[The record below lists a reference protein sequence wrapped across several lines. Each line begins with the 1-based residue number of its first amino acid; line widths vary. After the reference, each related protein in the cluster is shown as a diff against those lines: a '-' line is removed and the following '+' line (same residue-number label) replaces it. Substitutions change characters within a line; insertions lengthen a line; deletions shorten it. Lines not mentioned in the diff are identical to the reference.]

1 MHWKR
6 NPVKPHTHDETVWRK
21 PREEDGYY
29 EKERRV
35 ENDDAKQ
42 DSEDVL
48 RLAERDQYKTAYE
61 GDYETADEGHWETA
75 DEDDYETADEG
86 DYDWERYNTEI
97 DEAVLNQH
105 CGIEENSN
113 MQNLA
118 NEQQWQETEKSIGGE
133 QKYGVG
139 CENSTDV
146 TLESKQTR
154 GEMEQT
160 IVGNE
165 DVMSGLKYRFVLPE
179 KVESQPLTDARK
191 REWERSTD
199 CLEKLDEE
207 KAMSMMRED
216 DELGMCEDEAQ
227 MQFDVE
233 EKLEE
238 TDVHSS
244 FEVKEYNRM
253 EDFLANNPEKEM
265 MRLTGDKK
273 TVFMMSPER
282 ENTYYV
288 KGRFDRSEHMLL
300 LDTGC
305 SHSVMPWSL
314 YTALTEDSQ
323 LGWTESTTT
332 GCLADGSSI
341 TIQGVASVTFRI
353 GNTTFIHEFQIA
365 DIDGKILLGMD
376 FFRRHRCTIDV
387 HRYSITIGEQTLQC
401 CDANG
406 FPLVI
411 NVQSKRSVIVPPQS
425 EKHIEGWLT
434 RFRRGSTEGIVEPRH
449 SIIGLM
455 IATSL
460 HKPDG
465 PDICLRVLN
474 ATDEEI
480 MINEGTLIGQYIPVD
495 EVETSLPSSSQPV
508 FRRLDVVSEADF
520 PSHLSTHLE
529 EWSQDLG
536 VDEKD
541 LLKKLLINN
550 QDIFSRHNFD
560 VGKTTLTKHE
570 IPVEKDTKPIK
581 LNPYRQ
587 SPEQEK
593 EIERQLKQ
601 MIEAGLVEQGR
612 GAWSFPVVLARKKN
626 GDWRFCIDY
635 RKLNH
640 VTCKDA
646 YPIPRIDESLDAL
659 GGSKWFTTLDLVSGY
674 WQLPLS
680 EDAKEKS
687 AFVTRSG
694 LWQWMVLPFGLTWAP
709 GNFERLMETVFHG
722 LQWETL
728 LIYLDDV
735 IIFSQDVETHLKR
748 LD

>member
-1 MHWKR
+1 
-6 NPVKPHTHDETVWRK
+6 
-21 PREEDGYY
+21 
-29 EKERRV
+29 
-35 ENDDAKQ
+35 
-42 DSEDVL
+42 
-48 RLAERDQYKTAYE
+48 
-61 GDYETADEGHWETA
+61 
-75 DEDDYETADEG
+75 
-86 DYDWERYNTEI
+86 
-97 DEAVLNQH
+97 
-105 CGIEENSN
+105 
-113 MQNLA
+113 
-118 NEQQWQETEKSIGGE
+118 
-133 QKYGVG
+133 
-139 CENSTDV
+139 
-146 TLESKQTR
+146 
-154 GEMEQT
+154 
-160 IVGNE
+160 
-165 DVMSGLKYRFVLPE
+165 
-179 KVESQPLTDARK
+179 
-191 REWERSTD
+191 
-199 CLEKLDEE
+199 
-207 KAMSMMRED
+207 
-216 DELGMCEDEAQ
+216 

-233 EKLEE
+233 EKIVE
-238 TDVHSS
+238 TDLHSS

-253 EDFLANNPEKEM
+253 EYFLATNPEKEM
-265 MRLTGDKK
+265 MRLTDDKK
-273 TVFMMSPER
+273 TVFMMSSER

-387 HRYSITIGEQTLQC
+387 HRYSITIGEQTLQF
-401 CDANG
+401 CDAYG

-411 NVQSKRSVIVPPQS
+411 NVQSKRSVVVPPQS

-550 QDIFSRHNFD
+550 QDIFGRHNFD
-560 VGKTTLTKHE
+560 VGKLH
-570 IPVEKDTKPIK
+570 
-581 LNPYRQ
+581 
-587 SPEQEK
+587 
-593 EIERQLKQ
+593 
-601 MIEAGLVEQGR
+601 
-612 GAWSFPVVLARKKN
+612 
-626 GDWRFCIDY
+626 
-635 RKLNH
+635 
-640 VTCKDA
+640 
-646 YPIPRIDESLDAL
+646 
-659 GGSKWFTTLDLVSGY
+659 
-674 WQLPLS
+674 
-680 EDAKEKS
+680 
-687 AFVTRSG
+687 
-694 LWQWMVLPFGLTWAP
+694 
-709 GNFERLMETVFHG
+709 
-722 LQWETL
+722 
-728 LIYLDDV
+728 
-735 IIFSQDVETHLKR
+735 
-748 LD
+748 